1 MHVKCRPSRGVGHG
15 TACARNRFLAGDD
28 PRYSQ
33 YSRFLCSLQPKC
45 AVASRNPPLPSHP
58 PTTPFDKIFADYFDY
73 AGRHFLIVGDRLSG
87 WSDVFG
93 TPAGTTVTGANA
105 LVRLLQSYFGP
116 FRVPEEISS
125 DVGSEFTAF
134 VTQDFTGK
142 WGIKHRVSS
151 AYFPQSNGRA
161 EVAVKAAK
169 RFLMSNISPNGDL
182 NNDSFLRALLQL
194 RYTSDPDCDLSPAEI
209 VFGHSLRDAF
219 SFVNRLATFSNR
231 FICRTWREAW
241 RAKEDALRVRAK
253 RTNDALRART
263 RLLRPL
269 RCGDRVFIQNQ
280 GGKDTYVNGTKSA
293 PWSKHWISTNI
304 MLKWEDPVV

>member
-1 MHVKCRPSRGVGHG
+1 MHIACRPSRGVGHG

-28 PRYSQ
+28 SRYSQ

-58 PTTPFDKIFADYFDY
+58 PTTPFEKIFADYFDY

-105 LVRLLQSYFGP
+105 LVRLLRSYFATFG
-116 FRVPEEISS
+116 VPEEISS
-125 DVGSEFTAF
+125 DGGPEFTAF
-134 VTQDFTGK
+134 VTQDFMRK
-142 WGIKHRVSS
+142 WDIKHRVSS
-151 AYFPQSNGRA
+151 VYFPQSNGRA

-169 RFLMSNISPNGDL
+169 RLLMSNISPNGDL

-194 RYTSDPDCDLSPAEI
+194 RNTRDPDCDLSPAEI
-209 VFGHSLRDAF
+209 VFGHPLRDAF

-231 FICRTWREAW
+231 FIRRTWREAW
-241 RAKEDALRVRAK
+241 QTKEDA
-253 RTNDALRART
+253 
-263 RLLRPL
+263 
-269 RCGDRVFIQNQ
+269 F
-280 GGKDTYVNGTKSA
+280 
-293 PWSKHWISTNI
+293 
-304 MLKWEDPVV
+304 